1 MTIKVLLGLTCLAA
15 GWIAVLAG
23 TMAWSDAAPAAFV
36 PFPSAE
42 FLAALPE
49 HVAIAGDTDLGII
62 LFSVEAELVSQ
73 LYDVGAWLVL
83 PAGLNGCSPF

>member
-1 MTIKVLLGLTCLAA
+1 MTIKVLLGLICLAA

-23 TMAWSDAAPAAFV
+23 TMAWSNAAPAAFV

-49 HVAIAGDTDLGII
+49 HVAIFLVKLPGMCNGRGY
-62 LFSVEAELVSQ
+62 FHSVLEMCAPSVVE
-73 LYDVGAWLVL
+73 
-83 PAGLNGCSPF
+83 